1 MHGRLHPASISTREA
16 ATSGGARATAVVH
29 VAAVGR
35 RSVGR
40 RDGRLH
46 PAFALPSN
54 PSTREISPRVLA
66 YILSR
71 CHVRS
76 LLRPLTHALVARY
89 LVISFLSINR
99 YCAPIC
105 LLFCP
110 AERWIKYEIHER
122 SIVRKASPG
131 FVEVPLNLCDT

>member
-1 MHGRLHPASISTREA
+1 MLSIGTALLCPTPLALAQIWLLPASVSTCA
-16 ATSGGARATAVVH
+16 ATTPGGARAAAVVH
-29 VAAVGR
+29 VAIIGR

-40 RDGRLH
+40 GDGRLR

-54 PSTREISPRVLA
+54 LSTREISPRVLA
-66 YILSR
+66 YIISR

-89 LVISFLSINR
+89 LVISFLRINR

-110 AERWIKYEIHER
+110 AERWIKYEIRER
-122 SIVRKASPG
+122 SIV
-131 FVEVPLNLCDT
+131 